1 MVQNKSLG
9 SKMRVIIIYTIVIL
23 LALACLIPLWN
34 IVAISFSGSSAVA
47 ANKVGIIPVD
57 FSFAAYEK
65 ILADSQFWRSFAIS
79 TSRVILALIINMI
92 LIILMAYPLS
102 KATREFKGRN
112 IYMYVLIFAMLFSG
126 GMIPTYLVVKEL
138 GLLNSIWSLVL
149 PGAVPIFSVILVMNF
164 FKGIPKSLEEAA
176 RIDGA
181 TPLQIL
187 TKVYIPCSGPV
198 LATVA
203 LFSIVGSW
211 NDFYSGLIYMTKVKN
226 YPLMTYIQSIS
237 VNIEELIKS
246 GANSETIASVM
257 EVSSQ
262 NLNAAKIVIA
272 VIPLLI
278 IYPVLQK
285 YLITG
290 ITVGSTKE

>member
-1 MVQNKSLG
+1 MVKNKNLG
-9 SKMRVIIIYTIVIL
+9 SKIGVFLIYAIVIL
-23 LALACLIPLWN
+23 LALACLIPLCN
-34 IVAISFSGSSAVA
+34 IVAISFSGGAAVA
-47 ANKVGIIPVD
+47 ANKVGVVPID
-57 FSFAAYEK
+57 FSLAAYEK
-65 ILADSQFWRSFAIS
+65 ILGDKQFWRSFGIS
-79 TSRVILALIINMI
+79 TLRVLIALTINMI
-92 LIILMAYPLS
+92 LIVMMAYPLS
-102 KATREFKGRN
+102 KTTREFKGRN
-112 IYMYVLIFAMLFSG
+112 VYMYFLVFAMLFSG
-126 GMIPTYLVVKEL
+126 GMIPSYLLVKNL
-138 GLLNSIWSLVL
+138 GLLNSIWALIL

-164 FKGIPKSLEEAA
+164 FMGIPKSLEEAA

-187 TKVYIPCSGPV
+187 TRIYIPCSGPV

-211 NDFYSGLIYMTKVKN
+211 NDFYSGLIYMTKIKN

-246 GANSETIASVM
+246 GVNNDTITSIM

-262 NLNAAKIVIA
+262 NLNAAKIVVA

-278 IYPVLQK
+278 IYPLLQK

-290 ITVGSTKE
+290 ITVGSIKE